1 MFPSRKVNTMYFF
14 KGVAGMINSIVG
26 ENGEI
31 VEVQDG
37 QNTILDG
44 IQDAIRE
51 KAYLLWEAAGRPDG
65 DGTEF
70 WLKAE
75 EELSA

>member
-1 MFPSRKVNTMYFF
+1 
-14 KGVAGMINSIVG
+14 MINSIVG
-26 ENGEI
+26 EEAAETENGRKI
-31 VEVQDG
+31 
-37 QNTILDG
+37 IDG
-44 IQDAIRE
+44 IENAIRE

>member
-1 MFPSRKVNTMYFF
+1 MYFF
-14 KGVAGMINSIVG
+14 KGVAGMLNSIVG
-26 ENGEI
+26 EEAA
-31 VEVQDG
+31 ETEDG
-37 QNTILDG
+37 HKILDG
-44 IQDAIRE
+44 IEDAIRE